1 MSLASKVRIDYF
13 FDVLSPYAWIGFEA
27 LSRYQTVWNVDV
39 RWRPFFLFGVL
50 KKAENVGQLL
60 QAPCKAQYMFAEL
73 PSLSAYYGIPLN
85 APPDPHEAIIKKGS
99 ISALRFLT
107 ILNEEKVDMVVP
119 AAREMWLRRW
129 SRNEDIHLGEHM
141 LQQRNMSSISEN
153 LHPPSPAKRDYS
165 RIDIAR
171 QLGYYGLKPS
181 FPTSGVAAILA
192 KGSITPLRFLTVLEM
207 QAPNLMETGIREIY
221 LRRWVRNEDIHQ
233 IEHIIEISRK
243 IGIPFKEADDM
254 VARIAHPDTKARL
267 TETGNEAIESGAF
280 GAPWINVHTTDGKM
294 HSFWGSDRFHIIAH
308 LIGEK
313 FPGHMRDKAPK
324 YD

>member
-50 KKAENVGQLL
+50 KKA
-60 QAPCKAQYMFAEL
+60 
-73 PSLSAYYGIPLN
+73 
-85 APPDPHEAIIKKGS
+85 
-99 ISALRFLT
+99 
-107 ILNEEKVDMVVP
+107 
-119 AAREMWLRRW
+119 
-129 SRNEDIHLGEHM
+129 
-141 LQQRNMSSISEN
+141 EN

>member
-141 LQQRNMSSISEN
+141 LQ
-153 LHPPSPAKRDYS
+153 
-165 RIDIAR
+165 
-171 QLGYYGLKPS
+171 
-181 FPTSGVAAILA
+181 
-192 KGSITPLRFLTVLEM
+192 
-207 QAPNLMETGIREIY
+207 
-221 LRRWVRNEDIHQ
+221 
-233 IEHIIEISRK
+233 ISRK